1 MASKIYTSVRPKTH
15 NQQVNVAVNYP
26 PPTKLDKHL
35 QKYQGPGGSLR
46 HLDNK
51 TRKKVCKAGVC
62 LA

>member
-1 MASKIYTSVRPKTH
+1 MASKIYPSVKPKTH

-46 HLDNK
+46 HQDPE
-51 TRKKVCKAGVC
+51 TRKKVCKDGVC
-62 LA
+62 V

>member
-15 NQQVNVAVNYP
+15 KQEVNVAVNYP

-46 HLDNK
+46 HLDPVTIK
-51 TRKKVCKAGVC
+51 
-62 LA
+62 

>member
-1 MASKIYTSVRPKTH
+1 MAMKNEDRPVRDDSRLQA
-15 NQQVNVAVNYP
+15 NVNYGS
-26 PPTKLDKHL
+26 PTALDKHL
-35 QKYQGPGGSLR
+35 QNYQGPGGSLR